1 METNHYFKSP
11 LGWIEIRVTSS
22 ALKQLIFVSKEPL
35 LSENKK
41 PKIVEDTREVINLY
55 FSNPKS
61 VPDIP
66 LLPEGTAFQK
76 KIWKLIADIPP
87 GETRTY
93 FQIASQFGNPKAVR
107 AIGTALG
114 QNPILIFIPCHRVI
128 GSGGSLTGYAGG
140 IEKKRKLLEHEGYPI
155 QKILDL

>member
-22 ALKQLIFVSKEPL
+22 ALKQLIFVSKEPSL
-35 LSENKK
+35 YENKK
-41 PKIVEDTREVINLY
+41 SKIVEDTREAFNLY

-93 FQIASQFGNPKAVR
+93 YQIASQFGNPKAVR
-107 AIGTALG
+107 AVGTALG

>member
-22 ALKQLIFVSKEPL
+22 ALKQLIFVSKEPPL
-35 LSENKK
+35 YENKK
-41 PKIVEDTREVINLY
+41 SKIVEDTREALNLY

-93 FQIASQFGNPKAVR
+93 YQIASQFGNPKAVR
-107 AIGTALG
+107 AVGTALG

>member
-93 FQIASQFGNPKAVR
+93 FQIASQLGNPKAVR
-107 AIGTALG
+107 AVGTALG

>member
-107 AIGTALG
+107 AVGTALG

>member
-1 METNHYFKSP
+1 MQTNHYFKSP

-41 PKIVEDTREVINLY
+41 SKIVEDTREALNLY

-61 VPDIP
+61 VLDIP

-93 FQIASQFGNPKAVR
+93 YQIASQFGNPKAVR
-107 AIGTALG
+107 AVGTALG

>member
-1 METNHYFKSP
+1 
-11 LGWIEIRVTSS
+11 
-22 ALKQLIFVSKEPL
+22 
-35 LSENKK
+35 
-41 PKIVEDTREVINLY
+41 
-55 FSNPKS
+55 
-61 VPDIP
+61 
-66 LLPEGTAFQK
+66 
-76 KIWKLIADIPP
+76 LIADIPP

-93 FQIASQFGNPKAVR
+93 YQIANQFGNPKAVR
-107 AIGTALG
+107 AVGTALG

>member
-93 FQIASQFGNPKAVR
+93 FQIASQFGNPKAMR
-107 AIGTALG
+107 AVGTALG

>member
-22 ALKQLIFVSKEPL
+22 TLKQLIFVSKEPSL
-35 LSENKK
+35 YENKK
-41 PKIVEDTREVINLY
+41 SKIVEDTREALNLY

-61 VPDIP
+61 VPDFP

-93 FQIASQFGNPKAVR
+93 YQIASQFGNTKAVR
-107 AIGTALG
+107 AVGTALG

>member
-22 ALKQLIFVSKEPL
+22 ALKQIIFVSKEPSL
-35 LSENKK
+35 YENKK
-41 PKIVEDTREVINLY
+41 SKIVEDTREALNLY

-61 VPDIP
+61 VPDIT

-87 GETRTY
+87 RETRTY
-93 FQIASQFGNPKAVR
+93 YQIARQFGNPKAVR
-107 AIGTALG
+107 AVGTALG

>member
-1 METNHYFKSP
+1 METIHYFKSP
-11 LGWIEIRVTSS
+11 LGWMEITTTTST
-22 ALKQLIFVSKEPL
+22 LKQLKFVSKMLP
-35 LSENKK
+35 SQNKMSTIAQK
-41 PKIVEDTREVINLY
+41 TAEALRLY

-61 VPDIP
+61 VPSVP

-93 FQIASQFGNPKAVR
+93 YQIASEIGNPKAVR
-107 AIGTALG
+107 AVGTALG

-128 GSGGSLTGYAGG
+128 GSGGALTGYAGG

>member
-22 ALKQLIFVSKEPL
+22 ALKQLIFVSKEPP

-41 PKIVEDTREVINLY
+41 SKIVEDIREALNLY
-55 FSNPKS
+55 ISNPKS

-93 FQIASQFGNPKAVR
+93 YQIANQFGNPKAVR
-107 AIGTALG
+107 AVGTALG

-140 IEKKRKLLEHEGYPI
+140 IQKKRKLLEHEGYPI

>member
-1 METNHYFKSP
+1 METIHYFKSP
-11 LGWIEIRVTSS
+11 LGWMEITTTTST
-22 ALKQLIFVSKEPL
+22 LKQLKFVSKMLPSQNEMSTIAQKTAEAL
-35 LSENKK
+35 
-41 PKIVEDTREVINLY
+41 RLY

-61 VPDIP
+61 VPSVP

-93 FQIASQFGNPKAVR
+93 YQIASEIGNPKAVR
-107 AIGTALG
+107 AVGTALG

-128 GSGGSLTGYAGG
+128 GSRGALTGYAGG